1 MLTAT
6 HTKARIKME
15 LKVTF
20 DEKHLTE
27 QEVNLLLDSMFEMA
41 NENYDV
47 ELNIEIVKDDVPYTK
62 VVSVEIDSK
71 LFCDEIDY
79 EHSSWFIDA
88 SDIDNFPKIK
98 KYLETYEPEN
108 LEALRNG
115 TLDYIEVYRYVS

>member
-6 HTKARIKME
+6 HTKARINME
-15 LKVTF
+15 LKVTS

-27 QEVNLLLDSMFEMA
+27 HEVNLLLNSMFEMA

-79 EHSSWFIDA
+79 EHSPWFIDA
-88 SDIDNFPKIK
+88 YGINNYPNIK
-98 KYLETYEPEN
+98 EYLETYEPDK
-108 LEALRNG
+108 LEALYNG
-115 TLDYIEVYRYVS
+115 TINYIEVYRYIS

>member
-6 HTKARIKME
+6 HTKARINME
-15 LKVTF
+15 LKVTS

-27 QEVNLLLDSMFEMA
+27 HEVNLLLNSMFEMA

-88 SDIDNFPKIK
+88 YGINNYPNIK
-98 KYLETYEPEN
+98 EYLETYEPDK
-108 LEALRNG
+108 LEALYNG
-115 TLDYIEVYRYVS
+115 TINYIEVYRYIS

>member
-1 MLTAT
+1 
-6 HTKARIKME
+6 ME

-27 QEVNLLLDSMFEMA
+27 QEVNLLLDSMFELA

-47 ELNIEIVKDDVPYTK
+47 ELNIEIVNDDDVKYNKT
-62 VVSVEIDSK
+62 VSVEIDSK

-115 TLDYIEVYRYVS
+115 TIDYIEVYRYVS

>member
-1 MLTAT
+1 MLMAT

-27 QEVNLLLDSMFEMA
+27 QEVNLLLDNMFEMA

-88 SDIDNFPKIK
+88 YGINNYPNIK

-108 LEALRNG
+108 LEALCNG
-115 TLDYIEVYRYVS
+115 TINYIEVYRYVS

>member
-27 QEVNLLLDSMFEMA
+27 QEVNLLLNSMFEMA

-79 EHSSWFIDA
+79 EHSSWSID
-88 SDIDNFPKIK
+88 SYDIEDYPKIL
-98 KYLETYEPEN
+98 KYLQEFEPAT
-108 LEALRNG
+108 LEALKNG
-115 TLDYIEVYRYVS
+115 TIDYIEVYRDV

>member
-6 HTKARIKME
+6 HTKVRIKME

-27 QEVNLLLDSMFEMA
+27 HEVNLLLNSMFEMA

-47 ELNIEIVKDDVPYTK
+47 ELNIEIVKDDVKYNKTA
-62 VVSVEIDSK
+62 SVEIDSK

-98 KYLETYEPEN
+98 KYLETYEPDK
-108 LEALRNG
+108 LEALCNG

>member
-20 DEKHLTE
+20 DETHLTE

-62 VVSVEIDSK
+62 AVSVEIDSK

-79 EHSSWFIDA
+79 EHSSWFIGA
-88 SDIDNFPKIK
+88 YGINNYPNIK
-98 KYLETYEPEN
+98 EYLETYEPDK
-108 LEALRNG
+108 LEALYNG
-115 TLDYIEVYRYVS
+115 TINYIEVYRYIS

>member
-47 ELNIEIVKDDVPYTK
+47 ELNIEEYNHYYKI
-62 VVSVEIDSK
+62 
-71 LFCDEIDY
+71 LF
-79 EHSSWFIDA
+79 
-88 SDIDNFPKIK
+88 
-98 KYLETYEPEN
+98 
-108 LEALRNG
+108 
-115 TLDYIEVYRYVS
+115 

>member
-1 MLTAT
+1 
-6 HTKARIKME
+6 ME

-47 ELNIEIVKDDVPYTK
+47 ELNIEIVNEDDVEYNKT
-62 VVSVEIDSK
+62 VSVEIDSK

-88 SDIDNFPKIK
+88 SDIDDYPKIK
-98 KYLETYEPEN
+98 KYLETYEHEN
-108 LEALRNG
+108 LEALSNG
-115 TLDYIEVYRYVS
+115 TIDYIEVYRYVS

>member
-88 SDIDNFPKIK
+88 YGINNYPNIK
-98 KYLETYEPEN
+98 EYLETYEPDK
-108 LEALRNG
+108 LEALCNG
-115 TLDYIEVYRYVS
+115 TINYIEVYRYVL